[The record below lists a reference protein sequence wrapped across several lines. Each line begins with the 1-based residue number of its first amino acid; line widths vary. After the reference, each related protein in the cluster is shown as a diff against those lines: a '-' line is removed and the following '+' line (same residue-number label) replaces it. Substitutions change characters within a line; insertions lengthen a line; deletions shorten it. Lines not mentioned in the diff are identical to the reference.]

1 MTTVSWR
8 WRQNLLLVAIMLM
21 ALTVVGADRARSAE
35 QCEYVGGWVVPGKT
49 GALASNELI
58 AGMVE
63 RPVVLLGEIHD
74 SAEDHRWQLHTLA
87 ALHALNPNMVI
98 GFEMF
103 PRSAQPVLDRWI
115 AGELS
120 VSAFLKES
128 KWDTVWGYDAA
139 LYLPIFHFA
148 RQHRIPMRAI
158 NVERQLISKVGRNGW
173 EAVPQEE
180 RGGIGDPAGASEA
193 YRKQLNTIF
202 AAHGSSDDQSD
213 EGRAKRAKAFEN
225 FVDAQLTWD
234 RAMAEGLS
242 DAHHANEGSLIVG
255 IIGRGHLEF
264 GFGISHQLSDLGIAD
279 SAVLLTEK
287 VDGACPKLEAGVAD
301 AVFLL
306 GKGGEAVKAAPY
318 PRLGVMIEG
327 SDKGVRVVK
336 VVGGSVADTAT
347 LQDSDLIVSAAGT
360 DIKKSSELVEI
371 VRRQAP
377 GTWLP
382 LIVQRGD
389 EMLGIVARFPALQG
403 KTE

>member
-1 MTTVSWR
+1 MTTVSMQWCTSR
-8 WRQNLLLVAIMLM
+8 TLAAILFM
-21 ALTVVGADRARSAE
+21 AMTVVGSGQAHSAE

-49 GALASNELI
+49 GALLSDELT

-87 ALHALNPNMVI
+87 ALHARQPKMVI

-103 PRSAQPVLDRWI
+103 PRSAQPVLDRWV

-128 KWDTVWGYDAA
+128 KWDTVWGFDAD

-158 NVERQLISKVGRNGW
+158 NVERQLISKVGRSGW
-173 EAVPQEE
+173 AALPKEE
-180 RGGIGDPAGASEA
+180 RGGIGDPAPASAA
-193 YRKQLNTIF
+193 YRDRLKMIF
-202 AAHGSSDDQSD
+202 AAHGSTENKSD
-213 EGRAKRAKAFEN
+213 EDKAKRAKALEN
-225 FVDAQLTWD
+225 FIDAQLTWD

-242 DAHHANEGSLIVG
+242 EARRANEGALIVG

-264 GFGISHQLSDLGIAD
+264 GYGISHQLSNLGIAE
-279 SAVLLTEK
+279 SAVLLTED
-287 VDGACPKLEAGVAD
+287 VDGACPKLEAGLAD

-306 GKGGEAVKAAPY
+306 GKGGEADKAAPY

-336 VVGGSVADTAT
+336 VVGGSVAETAT
-347 LQDSDLIVSAAGT
+347 LQDSDLIVSAAGV
-360 DIKKSSELVEI
+360 DIRKSSELVEI

-382 LIVQRGD
+382 LIVKRGD

>member
-1 MTTVSWR
+1 MTTVSWQ
-8 WRQNLLLVAIMLM
+8 WRSSRPLAAILFM
-21 ALTVVGADRARSAE
+21 AMAVVGSGQVHSAE
-35 QCEYVGGWVVPGKT
+35 QCEHVGGWVVPGKT
-49 GALASNELI
+49 GALPSDELI

-87 ALHALNPNMVI
+87 ALHARQPNMVI

-103 PRSAQPVLDRWI
+103 PRSAQPVLDRWV

-128 KWDTVWGYDAA
+128 KWDTVWGFDAD

-158 NVERQLISKVGRNGW
+158 NVRRQLISKVGQNGW
-173 EAVPQEE
+173 SALPKEE
-180 RGGIGDPAGASEA
+180 RDGIGDPAPASDA
-193 YRKQLNTIF
+193 YRERLKMIF
-202 AAHGSSDDQSD
+202 AAHGSNDDQSD
-213 EGRAKRAKAFEN
+213 EGKAKRAKALEN

-242 DAHHANEGSLIVG
+242 EAHRANEGALIVG

-264 GFGISHQLSDLGIAD
+264 GYGISHQLSNLGITD
-279 SAVLLTEK
+279 SAVLLTED
-287 VDGACPKLEAGVAD
+287 VDGACPKLEAGLAD

-306 GKGGEAVKAAPY
+306 GRGGEAEKAAPY

-336 VVGGSVADTAT
+336 VVGGSVAETAT
-347 LQDSDLIVSAAGT
+347 LQDSDLIVSAAGV
-360 DIKKSSELVEI
+360 DIRKSSELVEI

-382 LIVQRGD
+382 LIVRRGD